1 MRHLRRTRAA
11 GPSRALAWI
20 PVAVLLLLVHTAA
33 AQEFL
38 TEIPQATYPSGVL
51 PADWGDPSTYHAAIQ
66 RGDLSLVV
74 RGYEGLALL
83 RVSGEHSRQ
92 VSTFGEG
99 LDIVG
104 VRWAGDS
111 ALVRTARGE
120 VLLLDVTEPA
130 FPQVS
135 LLVPPTAEESGDE
148 GLLQHS
154 ASQVPLPP
162 TPVSGRVVEVRGG
175 ALIVDQG
182 ADAGLR
188 EGMHLAVESVQP
200 VVAVDI
206 ESGEKVTRAS
216 GAVVAVVEVHEV
228 SPSRARAW
236 LGPGDDARVG
246 DFVRT
251 TGGPITADQGTPRR
265 TSAVLTVSAA
275 VRPMLGIES
284 LSFGAINDLRVD
296 YRFRAPLRLGFA
308 LAPLAMDVGRDGF
321 GFPGGAVVTADLDAD
336 FFAAGTGVGYNWSR
350 FLDRGVVFRQSAR
363 FGSLDGVHLAGFN
376 EFVLATPNDDESAGP
391 LRDEATFIWGGF
403 HAMFRF
409 PTAARSRVAIDGRY
423 GTNGHAYV
431 LLDLHIALTGRGGPG
446 TVWLKAGGGV
456 GWIWDIPR
464 VFREDPYNEVD
475 GGWWEPGPAQVGPVF
490 SFGVEWIAPVPAQ
503 RPALDGV

>member
-11 GPSRALAWI
+11 HRALTWI
-20 PVAVLLLLVHTAA
+20 PAAVLLLLAQTAG

-38 TEIPQATYPSGVL
+38 TELPQATYPSGVL
-51 PADWGDPSTYHAAIQ
+51 PDDWADPGTYHAAIQ

-83 RVSGEHSRQ
+83 RVSGEHGRQ

-104 VRWAGDS
+104 VRWAGDA

-120 VLLLDVTEPA
+120 ALLLDVTEPA
-130 FPQVS
+130 FPQVTLFVPAS
-135 LLVPPTAEESGDE
+135 AQESADDGLV
-148 GLLQHS
+148 QHS
-154 ASQVPLPP
+154 ASEVPLPP
-162 TPVSGRVVEVRGG
+162 TPVHGHVIEVRGG
-175 ALIVDQG
+175 AVILDQG

-188 EGMHLAVESVQP
+188 EGMHLAVESTQP

-216 GAVVAVVEVHEV
+216 GAVVAVVEVAEV
-228 SPSRARAW
+228 SESRARAW

-246 DFVRT
+246 DLVRT
-251 TGGPITADQGTPRR
+251 TGVPLTADAGTPRR
-265 TSAVLTVSAA
+265 TAAVLTVSAA

-350 FLDRGVVFRQSAR
+350 FLDRGVVFRQAVR
-363 FGSLDGVHLAGFN
+363 FGSHDGVHLAGFN
-376 EFVLATPNDDESAGP
+376 EFVLALPNDDESAGP
-391 LRDEATFIWGGF
+391 LRDEATFVWGGF

-431 LLDLHIALTGRGGPG
+431 LLDMHIALTGRGGPG

-464 VFREDPYNEVD
+464 VYREDPYNE